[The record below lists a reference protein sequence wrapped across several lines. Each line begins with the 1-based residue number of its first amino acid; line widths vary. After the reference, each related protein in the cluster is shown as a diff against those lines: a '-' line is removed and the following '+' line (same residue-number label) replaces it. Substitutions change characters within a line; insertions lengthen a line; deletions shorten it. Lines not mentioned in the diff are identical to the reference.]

1 MYELYDAPKDQPF
14 FYAIYWNGNPILF
27 FNHKQFGEMVLQ
39 ALNSG
44 RFEPEPKDGSP
55 VNWSNVPH
63 GTKYATI
70 DADGVGCYWTDK
82 PEPGPVLWNLDGAWH
97 GNFKPLH
104 TNFDIRS
111 WRTLIWKNPDL

>member
-44 RFEPEPKDGSP
+44 LFEPEPKDGSP
-55 VNWSNVPH
+55 VR
-63 GTKYATI
+63 G
-70 DADGVGCYWTDK
+70 
-82 PEPGPVLWNLDGAWH
+82 
-97 GNFKPLH
+97 
-104 TNFDIRS
+104 R
-111 WRTLIWKNPDL
+111 

>member
-44 RFEPEPKDGSP
+44 RFEPEPKDG
-55 VNWSNVPH
+55 
-63 GTKYATI
+63 
-70 DADGVGCYWTDK
+70 
-82 PEPGPVLWNLDGAWH
+82 
-97 GNFKPLH
+97 
-104 TNFDIRS
+104 
-111 WRTLIWKNPDL
+111 TL